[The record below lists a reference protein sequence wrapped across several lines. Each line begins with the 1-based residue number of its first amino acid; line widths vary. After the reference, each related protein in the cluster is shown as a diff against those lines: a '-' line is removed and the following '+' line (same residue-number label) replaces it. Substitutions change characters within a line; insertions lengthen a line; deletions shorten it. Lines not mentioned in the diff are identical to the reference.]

1 MWGMKDMSIDAGW
14 GDYLSADTSVVDTTG
29 IDTVADLD
37 SATIDEIAS
46 ALPEPAA
53 TIVEGDLTSAV
64 DDQDWSSWHT
74 EQGNDWAA
82 SAQDW
87 VDYANEN
94 AAAGN
99 LDIAESAMARAEDQ
113 AYIADSNYAVAD
125 EYSAEVVNDLESA
138 AAEIA
143 PYTTDSADLTG
154 TDPSSYDAGTT
165 YDTSATSYD
174 TSASSFDTYSYD
186 AGTTYDA
193 STSTYDA
200 SASSYDTSYSYDAGT
215 SYDAGSTY
223 DVTE

>member
-1 MWGMKDMSIDAGW
+1 MSIDSGW
-14 GDYLSADTSVVDTTG
+14 GDYLSTDTSVVDTTG

-37 SATIDEIAS
+37 SATIDEVVS

-53 TIVEGDLTSAV
+53 SIVEGELTSAV
-64 DDQDWSSWHT
+64 DDQAWSSWHT

-113 AYIADSNYAVAD
+113 ASIADNNYAVAD
-125 EYSAEVVNDLESA
+125 EHSAEVVNDLKSA
-138 AAEIA
+138 AAEVA
-143 PYTTDSADLTG
+143 PYMTDSADLTG
-154 TDPSSYDAGTT
+154 TDTSTYDAG
-165 YDTSATSYD
+165 
-174 TSASSFDTYSYD
+174 
-186 AGTTYDA
+186 
-193 STSTYDA
+193 STYDA

-215 SYDAGSTY
+215 SFDAGSTY